1 MPNPDL
7 YRIFGHA
14 SLRLIG
20 YDRVGKSRIAISICK
35 SSLYSKTPKCRTP
48 TFVRSLTPV
57 PCERT
62 AQISSV
68 NHVSRF
74 RVARTLC
81 IRIPDTPIPDMPN
94 SDSPGSSATCPRPD
108 RRFRS
113 IREIATRDFTRCR
126 TLTLSI
132 PERRNPEVRWTLVL
146 HTCTHGLSPAQLL
159 HDRTVLGIS
168 RNFPGITSRR
178 FSSS

>member
-1 MPNPDL
+1 
-7 YRIFGHA
+7 
-14 SLRLIG
+14 
-20 YDRVGKSRIAISICK
+20 
-35 SSLYSKTPKCRTP
+35 
-48 TFVRSLTPV
+48 
-57 PCERT
+57 
-62 AQISSV
+62 
-68 NHVSRF
+68 
-74 RVARTLC
+74 VARTLC

-94 SDSPGSSATCPRPD
+94 SDSPGSSATCSRPD

-178 FSSS
+178 FFLAQFPYHWNSDDQNVDGARPFATCPRRRTAMIVPGFFLRCSRLFPSA